1 MNIAAW
7 AAQKARQPLE
17 PFRYEAAPLG
27 AQDVEIRISHCGVC
41 HSDLHLINDDW
52 GISRYPLVPGHE
64 IIGTVA
70 RLGAGVTHLQAGQRV
85 GVGWQRSSCGECEWC
100 RRGDGNL
107 CEKSQATCVRNHGGF
122 AEAIVTDS
130 RYAFPIPDAL
140 DSAQAAPLLC
150 SGVTVFSPLFRHG
163 IGKGTRVGVLGIG
176 GLGHLALQF
185 AAALGAEVTALS
197 SSPSKEEDARAFGA
211 TDFLDTS
218 DVAAVKARKRTLDY
232 ILSTVHVAQP
242 WREYLRML
250 RPDGTLCFVGAAPEF
265 ELRAGDFTSGQ
276 KTMTGSGIGGP
287 RVMTEMLSFAAKH
300 RVLPK
305 IETVPMQE
313 VNAAVA
319 KVTANTVRYRMVL
332 ENRT

>member
-7 AAQKARQPLE
+7 AVPKARQPLE

-41 HSDLHLINDDW
+41 HSDLHLISDDW
-52 GISRYPLVPGHE
+52 GVSRYPLVPGHE
-64 IIGTVA
+64 IIGSVT
-70 RLGAGVTHLQAGQRV
+70 RLGPGVTHLQAGQRV

-100 RRGDGNL
+100 LRGDGNL
-107 CEKSQATCVRNHGGF
+107 CDKSQATCVRHHGGF
-122 AEAIVTDS
+122 AEAIVIDS

-140 DSAQAAPLLC
+140 GSAEAAPLLC
-150 SGVTVFSPLFRHG
+150 AGVTVFSPLHRHG
-163 IGKGTRVGVLGIG
+163 IGKGNRVGVLGIG

-197 SSPSKEEDARAFGA
+197 SSPSKERDARGFGA

-218 DVAAVKARKRTLDY
+218 DLEAVRGRRRTLDY
-232 ILSTVHVAQP
+232 ILSTVHVTQP

-276 KTMTGSGIGGP
+276 RYMTGSGIGGP
-287 RVMTEMLSFAAKH
+287 RVMQEMLSFAARH
-300 RVLPK
+300 RVLPQ
-305 IETVPMQE
+305 IETVPMRE

-319 KVTANTVRYRMVL
+319 KVAANTARYRMVL
-332 ENRT
+332 ENRA